1 MICLHKKV
9 WISLSILLL
18 LSLSSCGGGKR
29 IQLKSTLSEAQQD
42 LMSGDFQKALDAYQ
56 FAFQKHREDG
66 EILNRYIGAI
76 ESIKTSGDGAF
87 DRKDFSQ
94 AQIIYDLLL
103 KNFPRFSEFASLLSF
118 ERNLLV
124 TRLRLSRM
132 LGVEKQGQSC
142 LKRGEVQKAIDIY
155 RDLHLQYP
163 WDPIVRD
170 RYIRILESIKGRA
183 DAAFRNDDLALAG
196 WTYKLLLKNYPSHL
210 ARLLSY
216 NNELLDAKI
225 ESCRKILFENGLEQY
240 RFGNLPQAISV
251 WRSILTFDPENP
263 EVKKA
268 VDTAILQSRNLKRN
282 KAYNAK

>member
-18 LSLSSCGGGKR
+18 LSLPSCGGGKR

-87 DRKDFSQ
+87 DRKDFAQ

-142 LKRGEVQKAIDIY
+142 LKRGEIQKAIDIY

>member
-1 MICLHKKV
+1 MTCVDRKV
-9 WISLSILLL
+9 FISFSILLL
-18 LSLSSCGGGKR
+18 FTLSSCGWGKR

-66 EILNRYIGAI
+66 EILNSYMRAI
-76 ESIKTSGDGAF
+76 ESIKASGGEAF
-87 DRKDFSQ
+87 DRRDFAQ

-103 KNFPRFSEFASLLSF
+103 KNFPRFREFASRLSF
-118 ERNLLV
+118 DRNLLI
-124 TRLRLSRM
+124 TRLGLSRA
-132 LGVEKQGQSC
+132 LGVEKQGQFC
-142 LKRGEVQKAIDIY
+142 LERGDIQKAIDIY
-155 RDLHLQYP
+155 RDLHLRYP
-163 WDPIVRD
+163 WDTIVRD
-170 RYIRILESIKGRA
+170 RYIGILESIKGRA
-183 DAAFRNDDLALAG
+183 DAAFRNNDLAPAG
-196 WTYKLLLKNYPSHL
+196 STYKILLKNYPSHL

-216 NNELLDAKI
+216 NNELLEGKI

-240 RFGNLPQAISV
+240 RFENLPQAISV

-282 KAYNAK
+282 KADNVK

>member
-1 MICLHKKV
+1 MIYLHKKV

-18 LSLSSCGGGKR
+18 LSLSSCGWGKR
-29 IQLKSTLSEAQQD
+29 IQLKSTLSEAEQD

-66 EILNRYIGAI
+66 EILNSYIGAI
-76 ESIKTSGDGAF
+76 ESIKTIGDGAF
-87 DRKDFSQ
+87 ERKDFAQ

-103 KNFPRFSEFASLLSF
+103 KNFPRFSEFDSRLSF
-118 ERNLLV
+118 ERNLLIK
-124 TRLRLSRM
+124 RLGLSRA

-142 LKRGEVQKAIDIY
+142 LKRGDVQKAIDIY
-155 RDLHLQYP
+155 RDFHLQYP
-163 WDPIVRD
+163 WDTIVRD

-183 DAAFRNDDLALAG
+183 DAAFRNNDLGPAG
-196 WTYKLLLKNYPSHL
+196 WTYKILLKNYPSHL

-240 RFGNLPQAISV
+240 RFGNLPQAVSI
-251 WRSILTFDPENP
+251 WRSILTFDPENQ
-263 EVKKA
+263 EIKKA
-268 VDTAILQSRNLKRN
+268 VDIAILQSKNLE
-282 KAYNAK
+282 KAK